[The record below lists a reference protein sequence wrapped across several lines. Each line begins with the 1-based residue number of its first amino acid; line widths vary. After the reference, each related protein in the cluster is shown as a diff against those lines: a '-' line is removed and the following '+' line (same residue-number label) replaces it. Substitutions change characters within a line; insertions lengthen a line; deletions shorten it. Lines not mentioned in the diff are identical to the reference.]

1 MLRAGCASE
10 PLRSDAR
17 QNRARVIEAAYAV
30 FREQGLDAEMRA
42 IAARAG
48 VSVAT
53 LYRNFPTRDSLVA
66 AMVDELTTEF
76 ETGLQEALET
86 ADPLAALRLVLRCQE
101 ELFDRF
107 GVLALA
113 MQGNPPAA
121 ARWHESAA
129 RRIALIISIIERGI
143 ATGVLRADLD
153 PEIAANGLLG
163 TGGLTMHRRLRER
176 LTLDELAEARLDLFL
191 RGAGPR

>member
-1 MLRAGCASE
+1 MLRTGYASE

-42 IAARAG
+42 IATRAG

-76 ETGLQEALET
+76 EAGLREALET
-86 ADPLAALRLVLRCQE
+86 ADPLAALRLVLLRQE
-101 ELFDRF
+101 ELFERF

-121 ARWHESAA
+121 ARWHEGAA
-129 RRIALIISIIERGI
+129 QRIALVIAIIERGI
-143 ATGVLRADLD
+143 AAGILRADLD
-153 PEIAANGLLG
+153 PEIAAHGLLA

-176 LTLDELAEARLDLFL
+176 FTLNELAEARLDLFL
-191 RGAGPR
+191 RGAASR